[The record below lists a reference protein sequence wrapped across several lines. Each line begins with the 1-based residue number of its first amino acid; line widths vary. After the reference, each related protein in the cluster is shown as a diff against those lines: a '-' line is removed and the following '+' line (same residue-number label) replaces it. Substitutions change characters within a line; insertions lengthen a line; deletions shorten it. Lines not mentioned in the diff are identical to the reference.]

1 MRRTILSMR
10 QIKHQFGGYLAL
22 HGVDFNLLEGEIHAL
37 VGDHRSGK
45 TTFGKIIAG
54 VEKRQ
59 SGYMYFQ
66 GREITQQNIKQAQ
79 RLGIGM
85 VCQRQNMV
93 MSLNAVD
100 NIYSG
105 YRKSFFITASDRRE
119 MDRESRKIIDR
130 FDTRIPLHT
139 PLYKLNET
147 QQLIVNIC
155 SVLIRHPKV
164 LIIDEIAANMPPEQ
178 LELVF
183 SVLRE
188 LKAEGTSLI
197 YITSNFSEIFK
208 IADRVT
214 IFKDGYRKGTEQV
227 TALDPARLIEI
238 AFNPQEDSSD
248 PPGLRGFLDAYQE
261 SIINDLPIG
270 EVLINEELEVVFS
283 NVQACTIL
291 GVTPPRGT
299 AETLDQ
305 LFYFLTDDQRAHLSK
320 AVTKGTAV
328 EVGGVQHNDSII
340 KLTAGPIYSKKK
352 QIIGANIF
360 IEDVSFDYQTREYLM
375 KARKAANTAELA
387 AGVAHEIKNPLAI
400 IQNYVELLKM
410 SALGQDDKS
419 SLQSIEKELYRIT
432 EIIGN
437 LLSFSKVRQA
447 PFQPVSITKI
457 LDEVILL
464 LGHKLSLKQIRI
476 EKRYDDAPILT
487 ADENK
492 LKQLFM
498 NLIMNAIEAVLEE
511 GIIQVHLV
519 RRTTEGLI
527 DIRIT
532 DNGYGISEDVSDKI
546 FSPFFTTKMA
556 RTNIGLG
563 LSICQTIVES
573 HGGVMKFSSVPGEHT
588 TFSITLPITGSDQE
602 TDH

>member
-1 MRRTILSMR
+1 M
-10 QIKHQFGGYLAL
+10 
-22 HGVDFNLLEGEIHAL
+22 
-37 VGDHRSGK
+37 
-45 TTFGKIIAG
+45 
-54 VEKRQ
+54 
-59 SGYMYFQ
+59 
-66 GREITQQNIKQAQ
+66 
-79 RLGIGM
+79 
-85 VCQRQNMV
+85 
-93 MSLNAVD
+93 
-100 NIYSG
+100 
-105 YRKSFFITASDRRE
+105 
-119 MDRESRKIIDR
+119 
-130 FDTRIPLHT
+130 
-139 PLYKLNET
+139 
-147 QQLIVNIC
+147 
-155 SVLIRHPKV
+155 
-164 LIIDEIAANMPPEQ
+164 
-178 LELVF
+178 
-183 SVLRE
+183 
-188 LKAEGTSLI
+188 
-197 YITSNFSEIFK
+197 
-208 IADRVT
+208 
-214 IFKDGYRKGTEQV
+214 
-227 TALDPARLIEI
+227 
-238 AFNPQEDSSD
+238 
-248 PPGLRGFLDAYQE
+248 
-261 SIINDLPIG
+261 
-270 EVLINEELEVVFS
+270 
-283 NVQACTIL
+283 
-291 GVTPPRGT
+291 
-299 AETLDQ
+299 
-305 LFYFLTDDQRAHLSK
+305 
-320 AVTKGTAV
+320 TKGTAV

-410 SALGQDDKS
+410 SALSQDDMG

-457 LDEVILL
+457 LDEVLLL
-464 LGHKLSLKQIRI
+464 LGHKLSLKQIKI
-476 EKRYDDAPILT
+476 EKRYDDDPILT

-511 GIIQVHLV
+511 GIIQVHLI
-519 RRTTEGLI
+519 RRTKEGLI

-573 HGGVMKFSSVPGEHT
+573 HAG
-588 TFSITLPITGSDQE
+588 
-602 TDH
+602 